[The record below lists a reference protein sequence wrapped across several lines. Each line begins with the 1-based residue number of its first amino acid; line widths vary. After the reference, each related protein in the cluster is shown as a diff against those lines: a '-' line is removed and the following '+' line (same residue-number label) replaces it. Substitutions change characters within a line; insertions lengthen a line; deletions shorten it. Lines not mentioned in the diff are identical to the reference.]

1 MLQIDMRKRIY
12 SSDSERQKAYRLRKE
27 EKGGRFVRVFVPK
40 EIESRIKGKPGLL
53 VERFIQYESYKAENE
68 RCKTA
73 VKRLSIEKD
82 ALENNNEVLMQNI
95 KSHAKANDKLRQ
107 ENQELQN
114 RIKALEMRI
123 EKKVNSH
130 KLL

>member
-40 EIESRIKGKPGLL
+40 EIESRIKGNPGLL
-53 VERFIQYESYKAENE
+53 IERFIQYESYKAENE

-82 ALENNNEVLMQNI
+82 ILGNNNEVLMQNI

-123 EKKVNSH
+123 EKECQQP
-130 KLL
+130 

>member
-1 MLQIDMRKRIY
+1 
-12 SSDSERQKAYRLRKE
+12 
-27 EKGGRFVRVFVPK
+27 
-40 EIESRIKGKPGLL
+40 
-53 VERFIQYESYKAENE
+53 
-68 RCKTA
+68 
-73 VKRLSIEKD
+73 
-82 ALENNNEVLMQNI
+82 MQNI